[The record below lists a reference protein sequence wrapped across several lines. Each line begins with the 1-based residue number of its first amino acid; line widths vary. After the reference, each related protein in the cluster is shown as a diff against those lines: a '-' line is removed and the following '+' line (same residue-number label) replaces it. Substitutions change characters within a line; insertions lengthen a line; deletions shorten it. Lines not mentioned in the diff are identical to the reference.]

1 MSETS
6 AGLFKAYLLDGNGG
20 GQEIT
25 WEQVLA
31 WAPEQGH
38 LWVHLS
44 AVDQVAQEWLRE
56 ASGIEE
62 VACDALLAD
71 ETRPRTVTMDGGLL
85 MILRGVNLN
94 PGADPEDMVSL
105 RLWQDSDRMISLSR
119 RGVRAVGDLAA
130 ELERGTGAVHSV
142 DLMTSLA
149 GHLLERMSPVIEEMS
164 ETVDTQEEKAITE
177 PPSELQSELAE
188 LRRQVI
194 ALRRHLAPQREAM
207 ARLAMLSIPYLDVEQ
222 QTVAQHLSDQVSR
235 YVEDLDQL
243 RERTTVTHD
252 LLASRQAELMNRQM
266 LILSLVAAIFLPL
279 GLITGL
285 LGINVGGIPGADNPW
300 AFLVVCGLLIGL
312 AGLLFLAFRRSRW
325 L

>member
-1 MSETS
+1 
-6 AGLFKAYLLDGNGG
+6 
-20 GQEIT
+20 
-25 WEQVLA
+25 
-31 WAPEQGH
+31 
-38 LWVHLS
+38 
-44 AVDQVAQEWLRE
+44 
-56 ASGIEE
+56 
-62 VACDALLAD
+62 
-71 ETRPRTVTMDGGLL
+71 MDGGLL